1 MTDLSTFSTWLA
13 SATRSAILV
22 VQARVYQARAMNPA
36 RRSEANTLLKRI
48 TQDATRS
55 AILVVRARVYQARAT
70 NPALRS
76 EANTLLKRI
85 TQELAARGEY
95 DRRLAA

>member
-22 VQARVYQARAMNPA
+22 V
-36 RRSEANTLLKRI
+36 
-48 TQDATRS
+48 
-55 AILVVRARVYQARAT
+55 RARVYQARGQ

-76 EANTLLKRI
+76 EANALLKCI

-95 DRRLAA
+95 DRRFAA

>member
-1 MTDLSTFSTWLA
+1 MTDLNSFSTWLA

-22 VQARVYQARAMNPA
+22 V
-36 RRSEANTLLKRI
+36 
-48 TQDATRS
+48 
-55 AILVVRARVYQARAT
+55 RARVYQAHGQ

-76 EANTLLKRI
+76 EANALIKCI

-95 DRRLAA
+95 DRRFAA

>member
-1 MTDLSTFSTWLA
+1 MTNLNTFSTWLA

-22 VQARVYQARAMNPA
+22 V
-36 RRSEANTLLKRI
+36 
-48 TQDATRS
+48 
-55 AILVVRARVYQARAT
+55 RARVYQARGQ

-76 EANTLLKRI
+76 EANALLKCI

-95 DRRLAA
+95 DRRFAA

>member
-1 MTDLSTFSTWLA
+1 MTDISSFSTWLA
-13 SATRSAILV
+13 S
-22 VQARVYQARAMNPA
+22 
-36 RRSEANTLLKRI
+36 
-48 TQDATRS
+48 ATRS

-76 EANTLLKRI
+76 EANAILKRI

-95 DRRLAA
+95 DRRFRA

>member
-1 MTDLSTFSTWLA
+1 MTNLNTFSTWLA

-22 VQARVYQARAMNPA
+22 V
-36 RRSEANTLLKRI
+36 
-48 TQDATRS
+48 
-55 AILVVRARVYQARAT
+55 RARVYQARGQ

-76 EANTLLKRI
+76 EANALLKRI

-95 DRRLAA
+95 DRRFAA

>member
-22 VQARVYQARAMNPA
+22 V
-36 RRSEANTLLKRI
+36 
-48 TQDATRS
+48 
-55 AILVVRARVYQARAT
+55 RARVYQARAT
-70 NPALRS
+70 DPALRS
-76 EANTLLKRI
+76 EANALLKCI

-95 DRRLAA
+95 DRRFAA